1 MITKRVS
8 FTHWQNL
15 MLQCG
20 FEENQNTHNKLI
32 AAYEE
37 KQRHYHSL
45 KHLEHVLLSF
55 DESKHL
61 AKRPYAIEL
70 ALWFHDAVYKIFAKD
85 NEQASADWAKNF
97 LQKQNADDETQSNVY
112 DHIMATLH
120 DAECMDNDSALTVD
134 IDLAILGTTPD
145 VYKKFEQNV
154 RKEYRLIPGFI
165 YKKKRKEILQSFLD
179 RKRIYHHSYFVDKY
193 EVQARSNLQIAIDNL
208 S

>member
-1 MITKRVS
+1 
-8 FTHWQNL
+8 L
-15 MLQCG
+15 
-20 FEENQNTHNKLI
+20 
-32 AAYEE
+32 A
-37 KQRHYHSL
+37 
-45 KHLEHVLLSF
+45 F